1 MSERDMQDY
10 MSWYLEIR
18 NYFKEKSKHDPANIN
33 DDLVFEVEL
42 MKQVEINIDYI
53 LSLVAKYKDN
63 QEDKEILGAIMSAM
77 NSSSSM
83 RQKKPLIEAFLAV
96 VNGFDDVIE
105 GWYEF
110 VKSQKEIAL
119 SEIIQSEKLKP
130 EETKKFIEDS
140 FESGEIKTTG
150 TDIDALLPPVSRFGG
165 GNRAKKKETVIEKL
179 RTFFDMF
186 SGVS

>member
-1 MSERDMQDY
+1 
-10 MSWYLEIR
+10 
-18 NYFKEKSKHDPANIN
+18 
-33 DDLVFEVEL
+33 
-42 MKQVEINIDYI
+42 
-53 LSLVAKYKDN
+53 
-63 QEDKEILGAIMSAM
+63 MSAM

-140 FESGEIKTTG
+140 FESAVSSKGLIYDLNGKVVGSGLEMLKQ
-150 TDIDALLPPVSRFGG
+150 LPQGIYIYN
-165 GNRAKKKETVIEKL
+165 NRKYMNK
-179 RTFFDMF
+179 
-186 SGVS
+186 